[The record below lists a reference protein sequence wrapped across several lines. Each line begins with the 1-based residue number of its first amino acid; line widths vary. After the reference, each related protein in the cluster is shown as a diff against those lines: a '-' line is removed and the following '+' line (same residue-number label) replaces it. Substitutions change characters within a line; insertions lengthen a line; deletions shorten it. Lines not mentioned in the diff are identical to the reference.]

1 MTEVDWIGLAGI
13 LLQLVLALIVAIFVS
28 ANRKPESAI
37 AWMMAVVFVPLV
49 GIVLFALIGAQRLPR
64 SRRDKQ
70 RYVSELIM
78 ARTEGGL
85 GRSSRCDQWPEWL
98 PSVVRMNET
107 LGALPMVGGNSTVL
121 IEDYRAA
128 IKAVADDV
136 DHATRTVHVEF
147 FILVYDD
154 FTAPLFEALQRAC
167 ARGVEVRVLSDHA
180 AQFSY
185 PARSRT
191 RRMLAEMGASYE
203 PMLPLRPFHG
213 RWRRPD
219 LRNHRKLV
227 TIDGTIAHT
236 GSLNMIADHYHKRK
250 GIKRGLHWHELMI
263 RLEGPI
269 VRELDAVFVTDWYS
283 ETDELLPL
291 DYSPVRLDD
300 PAGVRD
306 AQVIP
311 SGPTFDNDNNL
322 KLFAAVI
329 HNAKRRVS
337 ITSPYFVP
345 DSTIQLAMMT
355 AAARGLDIEL
365 FVSATSDQ
373 FMVYHAQRSY
383 YEQLLR
389 AGVKIYLY
397 TEPTILHA
405 KHLSIDED
413 VAIIGSSNLDI
424 RSLSLHMEL
433 MVLIHGTDV
442 VDELRAVQDGYRAA
456 SRQLTLE
463 GWLARP
469 RREKLL
475 DNVMRLTS
483 SLM

>member
-1 MTEVDWIGLAGI
+1 MTEVDWIGLAG
-13 LLQLVLALIVAIFVS
+13 LTLQLVLALVVAIVVS
-28 ANRKPESAI
+28 ANRKPESTI
-37 AWMMAVVFVPLV
+37 AWMLAVVFVPLV
-49 GIVLFALIGAQRLPR
+49 GIVLFALIGAQRLPPA
-64 SRRDKQ
+64 RRDKQ
-70 RYVSELIM
+70 RYVSELIT

-85 GRSSRCDQWPEWL
+85 GKVSRPHRWPQWL
-98 PSVVRMNET
+98 PSIVRMNES
-107 LGALPMVGGNSTVL
+107 LGALPMVGGNSSVL
-121 IEDYRAA
+121 IEDYRGA
-128 IKAVADDV
+128 IQAIADDV
-136 DHATRTVHVEF
+136 DQASRTVHVEF

-154 FTAPLFEALQRAC
+154 FSAPFFEALRRAC
-167 ARGVEVRVLSDHA
+167 ARGVEVRVLSDHVT
-180 AQFSY
+180 QLTY
-185 PARSRT
+185 PARRRT
-191 RRMLAEMGASYE
+191 RRMLAEMGAHYE
-203 PMLPLRPFHG
+203 PMLPLRPFRG

-227 TIDGTIAHT
+227 TIDGTVAHT

-250 GIKRGLHWHELMI
+250 GIKRGLHWHELMV

-283 ETDELLPL
+283 ETEELLPL

-300 PAGVRD
+300 GVRD

-329 HNAKRRVS
+329 HNARHRVS

-345 DSTIQLAMMT
+345 DPTIQLAMMT

-397 TEPTILHA
+397 REPTILHA
-405 KHLSIDED
+405 KHLSIDDD

-424 RSLSLHMEL
+424 RSLSLHMEV
-433 MVLIHGTDV
+433 MVLLHGTDV
-442 VDELRAVQDGYRAA
+442 VDELRVVENHYRAA
-456 SRQLTLE
+456 SELLTLE
-463 GWLARP
+463 TWLTRP

>member
-1 MTEVDWIGLAGI
+1 MTEVDWFGLAG
-13 LLQLVLALIVAIFVS
+13 LVLQVVLALIVAIFVS

-37 AWMMAVVFVPLV
+37 AWMMTVVFLPLV
-49 GIVLFALIGAQRLPR
+49 GIIGFALIGAQRLPR
-64 SRRDKQ
+64 RRRDKQ
-70 RYVSELIM
+70 RHVSELIM

-85 GRSSRCDQWPEWL
+85 ARASRRDQWPDWL
-98 PSVVRMNET
+98 PPVVRMNET
-107 LGALPMVGGNSTVL
+107 LGALPMVGGNSSEL

-128 IKAVADDV
+128 IKAIADDI

-147 FILVYDD
+147 FILIHDD
-154 FTAPLFEALQRAC
+154 VTAPFFDALRRAC
-167 ARGVEVRVLSDHA
+167 ARGVEVRVLSDHFT
-180 AQFSY
+180 QFTY
-185 PARSRT
+185 PARRKT
-191 RRMLAEMGASYE
+191 QRMLAEMGAHYQ
-203 PMLPLRPFHG
+203 PMLPLRPLRG
-213 RWRRPD
+213 RWQRPD

-227 TIDGTIAHT
+227 TIDGIVAHT

-263 RLEGPI
+263 RFEGPI

-283 ETDELLPL
+283 ETDQLLPL
-291 DYSPVRLDD
+291 DYSPVRLDTGD
-300 PAGVRD
+300 RD

-311 SGPTFDNDNNL
+311 SGPSFDNDNNL

-329 HNAKRRVS
+329 HNARHRVS

-345 DSTIQLAMMT
+345 DSTIQLAMIT
-355 AAARGLDIEL
+355 AAARGVDTEL
-365 FVSATSDQ
+365 FVSAASDQ

-389 AGVKIYLY
+389 AGVRIYLY
-397 TEPTILHA
+397 GEPTILHA
-405 KHLSIDED
+405 KHLTIDED

-433 MVLIHGTDV
+433 MVLLHGRDV
-442 VDELRAVQDGYRAA
+442 VDELRVVQDEYRRA
-456 SRQLTLE
+456 SRLLTLE
-463 GWLARP
+463 DWLERP